1 MKDINL
7 CIPAGEKVA
16 IVGKTGA
23 GKTTLVNLLL
33 RFYEINQG
41 HIYVDGVDIEQMSKD
56 DLRRSFGVVLQ
67 DTYLFEGTIRDNIA
81 YGKPEASDEEIIA
94 AAKKSGAHE
103 FIRRFTQGYDTVL
116 HTNSNHL
123 SSGQN
128 SYCHLPVFYR

>member
-94 AAKKSGAHE
+94 ASQKKWC
-103 FIRRFTQGYDTVL
+103 T
-116 HTNSNHL
+116 
-123 SSGQN
+123 
-128 SYCHLPVFYR
+128 